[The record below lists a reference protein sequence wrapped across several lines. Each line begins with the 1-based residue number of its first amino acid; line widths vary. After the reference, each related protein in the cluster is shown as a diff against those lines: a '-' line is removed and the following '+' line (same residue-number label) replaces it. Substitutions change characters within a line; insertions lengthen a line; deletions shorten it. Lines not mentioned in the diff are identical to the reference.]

1 MAVPIFIGDEVNAA
15 GYRLAGV
22 RVRTPASEDILNV
35 ITWACSQSSL
45 VMMTPE
51 YAAMLSDSD
60 HDHFLSQ
67 ESPPVVVVPDIRAT
81 KHVEDLANRL
91 RAQLGVLE

>member
-1 MAVPIFIGDEVNAA
+1 MAAPIFIGDEVNAA

-22 RVRTPASEDILNV
+22 RVRTPNPDDILDV
-35 ITWACSQSSL
+35 IKWASAQSSL
-45 VMMTPE
+45 VMLTPE

-67 ESPPVVVVPDIRAT
+67 ESPPVVVVPDIRAS
-81 KHVEDLANRL
+81 KHKDVLANRL
-91 RAQLGVLE
+91 RSQLGVLE